1 MPKFSKYPKIQR
13 FSPPYKKNCRIVE
26 AAKGK
31 MLSAQLKQL
40 RFLNI
45 CHRIIRLSPRGGRQM
60 QMTLAEFL
68 FARNFSTS
76 TKLLRKLSAPKPT
89 GPVRRVP
96 TARGGDDERQRRVER
111 TSKKEDDPD
120 GFWQA
125 WKASDEYKEFKRQL
139 MEPPKSFTEL
149 MGGKRED
156 EERFSSKK
164 EKKPV
169 KAQKQ
174 MANEQKEEHG
184 EKEENELK
192 DFLPDNKLLR
202 RLFFAFCLTFP
213 FFVIHYWLKQRS
225 DSLLLPNDPNSYFA
239 ILNQITWNNF
249 VELIVPLGRVSS
261 VQLKVSHGADR
272 KVRYKKALVTVM
284 QGARWPDGKP
294 LPRMFFV
301 NVPDI
306 SRVEQDIRKA
316 EVDAGLPPERWSN
329 IQWVEPGKI
338 DLNNDLFMSVII
350 PSLVI
355 LAFFVLPIILF
366 GRMMSGAKMGNFAES
381 ISTMMGHRLRIYDP
395 ALKSGKLK
403 IKFRDVA
410 GLHEAKVEVIEFV
423 DYLRRPKKYTR
434 LGARLPKGA
443 LLTGPPGCG
452 KTLLAKALAAESSVP
467 FININ
472 GTEFVEMIGGL
483 GASRIRQLFKAAKS
497 RAPCIIYIDEI
508 DAIGRKRN
516 SAHGNDEQEHTLNQL
531 LVEMDGMDT
540 AKGIVVIGSTN
551 RPDMLDKALLRPGRF
566 DRNVSVDLPTL
577 IERRELFDLYLRKI
591 KKDNRLTGISHR
603 LAQLTPGFSGAD
615 IANVVNE
622 SAIHAATIQKKMV
635 DIDDVDYALQKIL
648 AGPEKRSKVLV
659 KEEREVVAYHE
670 SGHALVGWLLEHTE
684 ALLKVT
690 IIPRTSA
697 ALGFAQYS
705 PKDRK
710 LFTREEL
717 IERICM
723 MLGGRAAENV
733 TFGRITTGAQN
744 DLEKV
749 TKQAQAMVKMYGMS
763 DLLGPI
769 SFTPEPGVDD
779 RSALFQLKPYS
790 KKLGSIIDQEV
801 SRIVS
806 DAYFFTE
813 KLLLENRHMLETLAH
828 ALLEQ
833 ETLSYDDQTM
843 SCQT

>member
-1 MPKFSKYPKIQR
+1 MLLANFRHLHLLRI
-13 FSPPYKKNCRIVE
+13 FNRIV
-26 AAKGK
+26 
-31 MLSAQLKQL
+31 
-40 RFLNI
+40 
-45 CHRIIRLSPRGGRQM
+45 RLSPHCDCQTTELLHER
-60 QMTLAEFL
+60 FL
-68 FARNFSTS
+68 STS
-76 TKLLRKLSAPKPT
+76 FLLLQKRSTPKPT

-96 TARGGDDERQRRVER
+96 AVSIGSDEQQKHSER
-111 TSKKEDDPD
+111 TAGKGDGTN
-120 GFWQA
+120 GFWQP
-125 WKASDEYKEFKRQL
+125 WNASDDYSEIKKRL
-139 MEPPKSFTEL
+139 LRPPKDFSEL
-149 MGGKRED
+149 REIIRKDIERMAQTKEENGKKR
-156 EERFSSKK
+156 KGPTK
-164 EKKPV
+164 GK
-169 KAQKQ
+169 KQ
-174 MANEQKEEHG
+174 MADEQKEAR
-184 EKEENELK
+184 EEEGQEE
-192 DFLPDNKLLR
+192 DESR
-202 RLFFAFCLTFP
+202 RNRMIKRMFFVFCLTFP

-225 DSLLLPNDPNSYFA
+225 DSLLLPNDPNSYLA
-239 ILNQITWNNF
+239 VLNQVTWSDF
-249 VELIVPLGRVSS
+249 IERIVPTGTVSN
-261 VQLKVSHGADR
+261 VHLKVSRGPER
-272 KVRYKKALVTVM
+272 RISKKALVTVM
-284 QGARWPDGKP
+284 PGARWPDGKM

-306 SRVEQDIRKA
+306 GRVEQEIRKA
-316 EVDAGLPPERWSN
+316 EVDAGLAPEHWSN
-329 IQWVEPGKI
+329 IQWMQPGP
-338 DLNNDLFMSVII
+338 MSLII

-355 LAFFVLPIILF
+355 LALFVLPLVF
-366 GRMMSGAKMGNFAES
+366 LGRMMTGSKMGNFSES
-381 ISTMMGHRLRIYDP
+381 ISSMMGHRLRIYDP
-395 ALKSGKLK
+395 ALKDGKLK

-410 GLHEAKVEVIEFV
+410 GLHEAKVEVSEFV
-423 DYLRRPKKYTR
+423 DYLRRPNKYTR

-516 SAHGNDEQEHTLNQL
+516 SGHGNDEQEHTLNQL

-615 IANVVNE
+615 IANVINE
-622 SAIHAATIQKKMV
+622 AAIHAATIQKKMV
-635 DIDDVDYALQKIL
+635 EIEDVDYALQKIL

-659 KEEREVVAYHE
+659 KEEREIVAYHE

-717 IERICM
+717 IDRICM

-763 DLLGPI
+763 DVLGPI
-769 SFTPEPGVDD
+769 NFTPEPGVDPQ
-779 RSALFQLKPYS
+779 SVQFQPKPYS
-790 KKLGSIIDQEV
+790 KKLGNIIDQEV
-801 SRIVS
+801 SRLVS
-806 DAYFFTE
+806 DAYFVTE
-813 KLLLENRHMLETLAH
+813 KLLRENRNMLEMLAR
-828 ALLEQ
+828 ALLER
-833 ETLSYDDQTM
+833 ETLSYDDVKKLIGPPKFGNKNVVDLADDVLPDLTKNDG
-843 SCQT
+843 

>member
-1 MPKFSKYPKIQR
+1 
-13 FSPPYKKNCRIVE
+13 
-26 AAKGK
+26 

-45 CHRIIRLSPRGGRQM
+45 CHRIVRLSPRGGRQM
-60 QMTLAEFL
+60 QMALAEFF

-76 TKLLRKLSAPKPT
+76 TKLLRKLSTPKPT

-96 TARGGDDERQRRVER
+96 TVGGGDDERQRRVEK

-139 MEPPKSFTEL
+139 MDPPKTFTEF
-149 MGGKRED
+149 MGGKRE
-156 EERFSSKK
+156 EEKRFSSKK

-192 DFLPDNKLLR
+192 EFLSDNKLLR
-202 RLFFAFCLTFP
+202 QLFFAFCLTFP
-213 FFVIHYWLKQRS
+213 FFLIHYWLKQRS

-239 ILNQITWNNF
+239 VLNQITWNNF

-272 KVRYKKALVTVM
+272 KVRHKKALVTVM
-284 QGARWPDGKP
+284 QGAQWPDGKP

-329 IQWVEPGKI
+329 IQW
-338 DLNNDLFMSVII
+338 
-350 PSLVI
+350 
-355 LAFFVLPIILF
+355 
-366 GRMMSGAKMGNFAES
+366 
-381 ISTMMGHRLRIYDP
+381 STMMGHRLRIYDP
-395 ALKSGKLK
+395 ALKTGKLK

-434 LGARLPKGA
+434 LGAKLPKGA

-540 AKGIVVIGSTN
+540 AKGIVVIASTN

-763 DLLGPI
+763 DVLGPI

-813 KLLLENRHMLETLAH
+813 KLLLENRHMLETVNAIIATAQNHRFSQLAH